1 MNALTFAPMTAQQCA
16 ALIKSGEA
24 SALEITEAALARVS
38 AGDSNINSYTALTE
52 QRARREARAVDIARA
67 RGDALPP
74 LAGVPYA
81 VKNLFNIK
89 YLATVAGAKI
99 RLGDAPASADAALVR
114 RLSTAGAVLTGALN
128 MDAYAYG
135 FTTENTHF
143 GVTRNPRDVA
153 RVAGGSSG
161 GSAAAVAAGFATF
174 TLASDTNGSIR
185 VPSSFCGVFGLKPT
199 FGRLSRA
206 GTYPFVPSLDHLGPL
221 ARSAY
226 DLALIYDVLQGADAD
241 DPACAGRAIE
251 PVLPMLNQGT
261 AGLRVAVLGDYF
273 HQWADDDARVA
284 VEQAAV
290 ALGASEMVSL
300 PESDR
305 ARAAAFVITAA
316 EAGALYLD
324 ELRARMDDFEPL
336 SRDRL
341 IAGALLPAAWYL
353 KAQRFRR
360 WYQHEARKLF
370 ERFDLLIAPAT
381 PCVATAIGAERMLL
395 NGVELPVRPN
405 LGLLTQPI
413 SFIGLPVAV
422 APLWCASGAPNLPKS
437 SKMPN
442 LPMGVQL
449 IAPPWR
455 EDICLR
461 AAWTL
466 EQSGLASS
474 PVTAACAAIHSNA

>member
-1 MNALTFAPMTAQQCA
+1 MSAPAFTPATAQQCA
-16 ALIKSGEA
+16 ALIKSGEV
-24 SALEITEAALARVS
+24 SALEFIDAALARIG
-38 AGDSNINSYTALTE
+38 AGDSGINSYTAITAE
-52 QRARREARAVDIARA
+52 RARSEARAVDRARA
-67 RGDALPP
+67 RGDILPP

-89 YLATVAGAKI
+89 RLVTLAGAKI
-99 RLGDAPASADAALVR
+99 RVRDTPASADAALVR
-114 RLSTAGAVLTGALN
+114 RLSAASAVLTGALN

-143 GVTRNPRDVA
+143 GATRNPRDVS

-174 TLASDTNGSIR
+174 TLA
-185 VPSSFCGVFGLKPT
+185 
-199 FGRLSRA
+199 
-206 GTYPFVPSLDHLGPL
+206 
-221 ARSAY
+221 
-226 DLALIYDVLQGADAD
+226 
-241 DPACAGRAIE
+241 
-251 PVLPMLNQGT
+251 
-261 AGLRVAVLGDYF
+261 
-273 HQWADDDARVA
+273 
-284 VEQAAV
+284 V
-290 ALGASEMVSL
+290 ALGASKMVGL
-300 PESDR
+300 QESDR

-341 IAGALLPAAWYL
+341 IAGALLPAARYL

-360 WYQHEARKLF
+360 WYQQEARKLF

-381 PCVATAIGAERMLL
+381 PCTATSLGAERMLL
-395 NGVELPVRPN
+395 NGVELPVRAN

-422 APLWCASGAPNLPKS
+422 APLWCAERLPI
-437 SKMPN
+437 
-442 LPMGVQL
+442 GVQL

-461 AAWTL
+461 AAWAL
-466 EQSGLASS
+466 EQSGIACS
-474 PVTAACAAIHSNA
+474 PVSPACAAIHSDA

>member
-1 MNALTFAPMTAQQCA
+1 MTSTVSLPATAAECA
-16 ALIKSGEA
+16 SWVRSGEA
-24 SALEITEAALARVS
+24 SALEITEAALTRTVAR
-38 AGDSNINSYTALTE
+38 DRDINSFTALTAE
-52 QRARREARAVDIARA
+52 RARCEARAIDDARA
-67 RGDALPP
+67 RGDKLPP

-81 VKNLFNIK
+81 AKNLFDIK
-89 YLATVAGAKI
+89 NLVTLAGAKI
-99 RLGDAPASADAALVR
+99 RMGDAPASADAALIR
-114 RLSTAGAVLTGALN
+114 RLSSAGAVLTGALN

-135 FTTENTHF
+135 FTTENTYF
-143 GVTRNPRDVA
+143 GTTRNPRDLA

-174 TLASDTNGSIR
+174 SLASDTNGSIR

-199 FGRLSRA
+199 FGRLTRA

-221 ARSAY
+221 ARSAE
-226 DLALIYDVLQGADAD
+226 DLAMIYDVLQGPDPD
-241 DPACAGRAIE
+241 DPACAGRAVE
-251 PVLPMLNQGT
+251 ATLPHLRQGI

-273 HQWADDDARVA
+273 HQWADDEARAA

-290 ALGASEMVSL
+290 ALGATEMVSL

-305 ARAAAFVITAA
+305 ARAAAFVITAS
-316 EAGALYLD
+316 EAGAFYLD
-324 ELRARMDDFEPL
+324 ELRERSEDFEPL

-341 IAGALLPAAWYL
+341 IAGALLPSAWYV

-360 WYQHEARKLF
+360 WYQEEARKLF

-381 PCVATAIGAERMLL
+381 PCPATLIGAERMSI
-395 NGVELPVRPN
+395 NGAELPLRAN

-422 APLWCASGAPNLPKS
+422 APLWGAGGLP
-437 SKMPN
+437 
-442 LPMGVQL
+442 LGVQL
-449 IAPPWR
+449 IASPWR

-461 AAWTL
+461 AAWLL
-466 EQSGLASS
+466 EQSGIAMS
-474 PVTAACAAIHSNA
+474 PVSEIPT

>member
-1 MNALTFAPMTAQQCA
+1 MSGRIASDMWPCASAHECA
-16 ALIKSGEA
+16 ARVKSGEV
-24 SALEITEAALARVS
+24 SALELTEAALARIA
-38 AGDSNINSYTALTE
+38 AGDPDINSFTAITAE
-52 QRARREARAVDIARA
+52 RARSEARAMDAARS
-67 RGDALPP
+67 RGVALPA

-81 VKNLFNIK
+81 VKNLFDVQGVV
-89 YLATVAGAKI
+89 TFAGAKI
-99 RLGDAPASADAALVR
+99 RMGDAPATADATLIQRINA
-114 RLSTAGAVLTGALN
+114 AGAVLIGALN

-143 GVTRNPRDVA
+143 GVTRNPRDTG

-161 GSAAAVAAGFATF
+161 GSAAAVAAGFAAF

-221 ARSAY
+221 ARSAQ
-226 DLALIYDVLQGADAD
+226 DLALIYDVLQGPDPG
-241 DPACAGRAIE
+241 DPACAVREPEPIL
-251 PVLPMLNQGT
+251 PVLEQGT

-273 HQWADDDARVA
+273 HRWAGEHARA
-284 VEQAAV
+284 AAEQAAV
-290 ALGASEMVSL
+290 ALGATEMVSL
-300 PESDR
+300 PESER
-305 ARAAAFVITAA
+305 ARAAAFVITAS
-316 EAGALYLD
+316 EAGAFYLD
-324 ELRARMDDFEPL
+324 ELRDHAEDFEPL

-360 WYQHEARKLF
+360 WYQEAAWRLF

-381 PCVATAIGAERMLL
+381 PCPATEIGAERMTL
-395 NGVELPVRPN
+395 NGVDIPVRPN

-422 APLWCASGAPNLPKS
+422 APLWCNGSLPV
-437 SKMPN
+437 
-442 LPMGVQL
+442 GVQL
-449 IAPPWR
+449 IAAPWR
-455 EDICLR
+455 EDVCLR
-461 AAWTL
+461 AARVL
-466 EQSGLASS
+466 ELGGIARS
-474 PVTAACAAIHSNA
+474 PVSDPS